1 MKMIERELYL
11 EKLKKFQRTPLIK
24 VITGMRRAGKSTLL
38 ELFAL
43 ELKKQGVTDE
53 QIIRINFES
62 MAFDDIN
69 NYRQLYTYIKEHQ
82 KADYTYLFLDEIQQV
97 EYWEKAINSLFAEGY
112 WLGVMWKY
120 RYFLFHLMSICYFY
134 HLKSGGIKQRPLN
147 LI

>member
-1 MKMIERELYL
+1 MIKRELYL

-69 NYRQLYTYIKEHQ
+69 
-82 KADYTYLFLDEIQQV
+82 DYTREQGNFDA
-97 EYWEKAINSLFAEGY
+97 KF
-112 WLGVMWKY
+112 
-120 RYFLFHLMSICYFY
+120 RYV
-134 HLKSGGIKQRPLN
+134 
-147 LI
+147 